1 MHIDA
6 EQMLADFFD
15 QLTVEKRASE
25 HTVKSYQRDIKHL
38 TNYCTDKFI
47 LYWTGLTQSDLRAH
61 IASRHRLGIS
71 STSLQRELSAIRS
84 FYNFLL
90 KKRLADTNPAL
101 HVKAPKQARKL
112 PKTLDIDQINGLLE
126 AGTNSVLE
134 IRDLAMFELFYSS
147 GLRLSELAALNLT
160 DVDLPDN
167 SLIVRTGKGGK
178 SRLLPIGSK
187 AATAINNWLQQRL
200 KNVAASESALFV
212 SNRGTR
218 LSQRSIELR
227 LEQWCKKKGIAEHI
241 HPHMLRHSFASH
253 LLESSQDLRAVQEL
267 LGHSNISTTQIY
279 THLDF
284 QHLAD
289 VYDKAH
295 PRAKKKSE

>member
-1 MHIDA
+1 MHTDA
-6 EQMLADFFD
+6 KQMLTDFFE

-25 HTVKSYQRDIKHL
+25 HTVKSYQRDINHL
-38 TNYCTDKFI
+38 SNYCTDKSI
-47 LYWTGLTQSDLRAH
+47 PHWADIKQSDVRSH
-61 IASRHRLGIS
+61 IAGRHRQGLS

-90 KKRLADTNPAL
+90 KKRLADSNPAQ
-101 HVKAPKQARKL
+101 HIKAPKQARKL
-112 PKTLDIDQINGLLE
+112 PKTLDVDQITGLLE
-126 AGTNSVLE
+126 AGTNSALE
-134 IRDLAMFELFYSS
+134 IRDLAMIELFYSS

-167 SLIVRTGKGGK
+167 SLIVRMGKGGK
-178 SRLLPIGSK
+178 SRILPIGSK
-187 AATAINNWLQQRL
+187 AVTAINNWLQQRL
-200 KNVAASESALFV
+200 KNAAASESALFV
-212 SNRGTR
+212 STRGTR
-218 LSQRSIELR
+218 LGQRNIELR
-227 LEQWCKKKGIAEHI
+227 LKQWCKKKGIAEHI

>member
-1 MHIDA
+1 MNADA
-6 EQMLADFFD
+6 TQQLTDFLN

-25 HTVKSYQRDIKHL
+25 HTVKSYRRDINHL
-38 TNYCTDKFI
+38 TKFCTNKRI
-47 LYWTGLTQSDLRAH
+47 LHWADLKQSDVRSH
-61 IASRHRLGIS
+61 IASRHRLGLS
-71 STSLQRELSAIRS
+71 SPSLQRELSAIRS
-84 FYNFLL
+84 FYHFLL
-90 KKRLADTNPAL
+90 KNRLTDSNPAQYI
-101 HVKAPKQARKL
+101 KAPKQARKL
-112 PKTLDIDQINGLLE
+112 PKTLDVDQISGLLE
-126 AGTNSVLE
+126 AGASSALE

-160 DVDLPDN
+160 DVDLSDN
-167 SLIVRTGKGGK
+167 SLMVRIGKGGK
-178 SRLLPIGSK
+178 SRILPVGSK
-187 AATAINNWLQQRL
+187 AVTAINNWLQQRE
-200 KNVAASESALFV
+200 KNTGVSESALFV
-212 SNRGTR
+212 SIRGTR

-267 LGHSNISTTQIY
+267 LGHSNLSTTQIY

-289 VYDKAH
+289 VYDNAH
-295 PRAKKKSE
+295 PRAKKRS